1 MSFFLFGIGNAL
13 KALKAALVAYGA
25 LGLFGIALLDA
36 ALLPIP
42 GGPDAIVM
50 TLSHLN
56 NARMPL
62 YVLAAVLGSTL
73 GCLVPYYLG
82 RLGGN
87 KALAKFSAERQARVN
102 RLLERYDFWAMLVG
116 AVLPPP
122 FPFKLFL
129 VTAGVFRMSV
139 WRFLI
144 SLLIGR
150 GIRFALEGIMAVR
163 YGDGAA
169 EVFKHHYPK
178 IGLGL
183 AAAILLVVLLN
194 ALRNR
199 KQHDGRNEEF
209 ADVA

>member
-1 MSFFLFGIGNAL
+1 MRPFLFGIGNTL

-50 TLSHLN
+50 TLAHLN

-82 RLGGN
+82 RWGGER
-87 KALAKFSAERQARVN
+87 ALAKFSAEKRARVN
-102 RLLERYDFWAMLVG
+102 GLLDQYDFWAMLVG

-139 WRFLI
+139 WRFLG

-150 GIRFALEGIMAVR
+150 GIRFALEGVMAVR
-163 YGDGAA
+163 YGDAAA

-178 IGLGL
+178 IGLGVAVAVML
-183 AAAILLVVLLN
+183 IVLLN

-209 ADVA
+209 ADAA